1 MNAQMLLTIT
11 ALTIGSVYGFAN
23 PTEKGWKSRPA
34 IPEIQQQSSSTPPSE
49 RTPWDAGRFI
59 KQSSKFINVNP
70 FQPKPVTVVVQPGD
84 VIWSAGGVNN
94 KFSWS
99 PLDDVVMGGA
109 SESNFDANT
118 GIWSG
123 TVTSANNGGF
133 VGIRTS
139 PSFALD
145 MEQCQGIELK
155 LKGGNGRRFK
165 FIVRDSTDF
174 NGVCWTSSFDAP
186 QSGGRMFNIG
196 FVGGKD
202 SAKIPFS
209 KQVPTIFARTVP
221 DQTFDLKNVVAFQLA
236 YSMFEYDG
244 DLNPNFELGDF
255 SLQVMEMKVY

>member
-1 MNAQMLLTIT
+1 MMKARTLLTT
-11 ALTIGSVYGFAN
+11 ALTIIGSVHGFAN
-23 PTEKGWKSRPA
+23 PTNGWKSRPA
-34 IPEIQQQSSSTPPSE
+34 IPELQQESSTTPPE
-49 RTPWDAGRFI
+49 KRTPWDAVRFI

-70 FQPKPVTVVVQPGD
+70 FQKKSGTVVVQPGD
-84 VIWSAGGVNN
+84 VLWSAGGDDNILN
-94 KFSWS
+94 WS

-109 SESNFDANT
+109 SESSFDAAT

-145 MEQCQGIELK
+145 MKQCQGIELK
-155 LKGGNGRRFK
+155 LRGGSGRRFK

-186 QSGGRMFNIG
+186 KSGGVFNI
-196 FVGGKD
+196 GGKD
-202 SAKIPFS
+202 SAKIPFV

-221 DQTFDLKNVVAFQLA
+221 DQVFDVKNVVAFQLA
-236 YSMFEYDG
+236 YSKFEYDG

-255 SLQVMEMKVY
+255 SLQVMEIRAY